1 MYIYMLHI
9 FNVFNVC
16 RRVFW
21 ITGKYIMTSYLN
33 GLERMTCY
41 GLASEPLALTVDAD
55 NQYLYWMTFDNA
67 DNTVSLSQLSY
78 TREQCGTRYL
88 HNIYT
93 CIIRN
98 SYLYCSSLNAVLW
111 LSNFLEA
118 YWSKPSKYNYVLHAV
133 FTLFYNVFIC
143 TIYLLIQQA

>member
-1 MYIYMLHI
+1 MYIFTCYII
-9 FNVFNVC
+9 FNVR

-21 ITGKYIMTSYLN
+21 VSGKYIKTSYLN
-33 GLERMTCY
+33 GLELMTCY

-88 HNIYT
+88 RI
-93 CIIRN
+93 
-98 SYLYCSSLNAVLW
+98 
-111 LSNFLEA
+111 
-118 YWSKPSKYNYVLHAV
+118 
-133 FTLFYNVFIC
+133 
-143 TIYLLIQQA
+143 

>member
-1 MYIYMLHI
+1 MYIHTI
-9 FNVFNVC
+9 FIVHVHVHAHVF

-78 TREQCGTRYL
+78 TREQCGTRYM
-88 HNIYT
+88 
-93 CIIRN
+93 
-98 SYLYCSSLNAVLW
+98 
-111 LSNFLEA
+111 
-118 YWSKPSKYNYVLHAV
+118 
-133 FTLFYNVFIC
+133 C
-143 TIYLLIQQA
+143 TA